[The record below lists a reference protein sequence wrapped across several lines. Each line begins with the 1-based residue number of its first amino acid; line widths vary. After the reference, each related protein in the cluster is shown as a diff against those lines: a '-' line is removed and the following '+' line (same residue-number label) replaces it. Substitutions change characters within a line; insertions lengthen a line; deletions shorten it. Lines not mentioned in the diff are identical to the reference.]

1 MPCQAYECYIWIDPF
16 SGNLTEEFEQTREK
30 RLILR
35 VPELNE
41 EWQNVQNV
49 HPTLN
54 QMAMISK
61 N

>member
-1 MPCQAYECYIWIDPF
+1 MELEKMW
-16 SGNLTEEFEQTREK
+16 EK

-35 VPELNE
+35 VPVLNE
-41 EWQNVQNV
+41 EWQNVQIA